1 MNRFKE
7 LGYRDS
13 DFGPNK
19 TYVTERAAETAL
31 AANVVQVR
39 ALKPEIELVRDFV
52 NEHTTNPLY
61 QFPAEIDELSF
72 VFRWG
77 GKGNKLMWNMPL
89 FGQRGWDTMLHNA
102 DPDTRFLNAWN
113 ISQQNLDQLRL
124 GDVPLESETLVEMN
138 PFTTVEITVEDW
150 EKPNLTQKF
159 VSGVLFNRAQR
170 RGRAAVDNLRQDV
183 FEAFD
188 PESKNRFKLV
198 DMAANLNGRPFDDV
212 MPVVPIFRES

>member
-1 MNRFKE
+1 MNRLKE
-7 LGYRDS
+7 LGYSDS

-31 AANVVQVR
+31 MANVVQVR

-52 NEHTTNPLY
+52 NEHTTNPLF

-89 FGQRGWDTMLHNA
+89 FGQRGWDTLLHTA
-102 DPDTRFLNAWN
+102 DQDTRFLNAWN
-113 ISQQNLDQLRL
+113 ISQQSLDQLRL
-124 GDVPLESETLVEMN
+124 GEVPLESSTLAELN
-138 PFTTVEITVEDW
+138 PYTTVEITVEDW

-170 RGRAAVDNLRQDV
+170 RGRTTMDNLRQDV

-188 PESKNRFKLV
+188 PESKNRFRLV
-198 DMAANLNGRPFDDV
+198 DMAADLNGRPFDDI
-212 MPVVPIFRES
+212 MPIVPLFRES